1 MSNSP
6 VNINCDLGEG
16 MHNEDVIMPLI
27 QSCNIACGGH
37 AGDDE
42 TMKRV
47 VALAKSHQVA
57 IGAHPSYPDRENFG
71 RVSMD
76 IPAEE
81 LKASLEKQLKDF
93 EQALETNKA
102 RLHHIKAHGALYNDL
117 AKDPE
122 LVATYLDVVEK
133 YKDIARLYVPFDSVI
148 QKQAISRG
156 FSVAIEAFG
165 DRNYTD
171 TLSLVSRKR
180 PNALITEKKKVLDH
194 IRAIRKGK
202 VVTETGKELPIQAD
216 TICIHS
222 DTENAAAILHYLN
235 EHMNS

>member
-1 MSNSP
+1 MSDSP

-16 MHNEDVIMPLI
+16 MHNEEVIMPLI

-37 AGDDE
+37 AGDEE

-47 VALAKSHQVA
+47 VALAKAHHVA

-71 RVSMD
+71 RVSVHM
-76 IPAEE
+76 PAEE
-81 LKASLEKQLKDF
+81 LKKALKKQLEDF
-93 EQALETNKA
+93 EQALEQNKA

-117 AKDPE
+117 AKDPD

-133 YKDIARLYVPFDSVI
+133 YKDIAMLYVPYDSVI
-148 QKQAISRG
+148 QKKAISRG

-165 DRNYTD
+165 DRNYTE
-171 TLSLVSRKR
+171 TLKLVSRKL
-180 PNALITEKKKVLDH
+180 PNALITEKEKVLDH
-194 IRAIRKGK
+194 IRAISKGK

-222 DTENAAAILHYLN
+222 DTENAVAILHYLN